1 MPDKI
6 RVAILDDHQS
16 IVDGYVYRLEKDPFI
31 EVSATGVYGEDLEP
45 MMAAHPSDVLLLD
58 VSVPTSPKNPNPS
71 PILHLIPRLLQNYP
85 NLSVLVISMH
95 AERSLIKAIVDAGA
109 SGYILKDDRET
120 LRDLSTAVQV
130 VARGGIHFSQQAYQ
144 LLVRNDPHDEDVLSV
159 RQREILSLSAAYPNS
174 TANDLAQMLNVT
186 ASTVRNL
193 LSTSYIKLGVN
204 NRTGAIF
211 KARQLGLITP
221 VASLPSSLVNTA
233 PSKTVP
239 A

>member
-1 MPDKI
+1 MSEKI

-16 IVDGYVYRLEKDPFI
+16 IVDGYVYRLEKDPTI
-31 EVSATGVYGEDLEP
+31 EISATGVYGEELEP
-45 MMAAHPSDVLLLD
+45 MLANHPTDVLLLD
-58 VSVPTSPKNPNPS
+58 VSLPTSAQNPNPS
-71 PILHLIPRLLQNYP
+71 PILHLIPRLLQTYP
-85 NLSVLVISMH
+85 DLSVLVISMH
-95 AERSLIKAIVDAGA
+95 TERALIKAIVEAGA

-120 LRDLSTAVQV
+120 LRELNVAVQV

-144 LLVRNDPHDEDVLSV
+144 LLIRNDPQDDNMLSV

-174 TANDLAQMLNVT
+174 TASDLAQILKVT

-211 KARQLGLITP
+211 KAREMGLITP
-221 VASLPSSLVNTA
+221 ITVTPPSSNVTETTPN
-233 PSKTVP
+233 
-239 A
+239 